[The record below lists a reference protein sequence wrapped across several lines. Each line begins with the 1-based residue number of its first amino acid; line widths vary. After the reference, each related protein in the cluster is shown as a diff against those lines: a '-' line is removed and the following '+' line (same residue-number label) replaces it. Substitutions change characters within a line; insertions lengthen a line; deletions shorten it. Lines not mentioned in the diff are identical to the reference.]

1 MTRLAAAIF
10 VSVCAAFSAQAADPI
25 LSLDDFKRM
34 LVQDNGRIKPMDTY
48 ARSVLLQLSA
58 KSSYEKRPAVAWLAD
73 TLFVPEKANDY
84 KVFRINSPEVIQ
96 AIGIEEE
103 THFRYS
109 FNQLKP
115 HMDKLYE
122 LAVSASKIEASD
134 RTPVEKEFLKLYS
147 LISFYLQ
154 NSRSFIFATPH
165 RDFEVTQ
172 AENRNLL
179 SLPSDKNQITYADIA
194 VHFSSVQKGLA
205 AVPRKSND
213 QRTPAQN
220 ELVKLSQNFVRWKQ
234 HYEAN
239 NIPVIPQLDAKRDAW
254 LGPFQALASPTEQIV
269 SKITSLAAM
278 ANAYRANDSFNFQK
292 AVAEFNQLV
301 MEEID
306 DATITRNR
314 DLELFYNGL
323 NPFYR
328 AQISYGLS
336 FILALCSLLI
346 FRRFFYWTTIL
357 IILTGFIP
365 HVAGIAIR
373 MIILGRPPVTNLFD
387 TFVFVAAM
395 SVLLGL
401 VMELFSRKGLGLITA
416 SVSGLALLLISNK
429 YAMEGDTLQVLVA
442 VLDSNFWL
450 STHVITISLGYTGC
464 CVAGVVGHIWMLQAL
479 FDPNNADRLQRTYGM
494 VFGITAFGLIF
505 SFIGT
510 VLGGIWADQSW
521 GRFWGWDPK
530 ENGALLIVLWC
541 AILFHAK
548 LALWIDQLGFAIGSI
563 IGIIVVMLAWF
574 GINLL
579 GVGLHSYGFTSGI
592 AKALFI
598 YIGSEL
604 VFIAVTSTIILW
616 KTGRLPLASRSQGA
630 GTGA

>member
-1 MTRLAAAIF
+1 MTRLAATLF
-10 VSVCAAFSAQAADPI
+10 VSACAAFSAQAADPV

-34 LVQDNGRIKPMDTY
+34 LVQDHGRIKPMDTY

-58 KSSYEKRPAVAWLAD
+58 KSTYEKRPAAAWLAD
-73 TLFVPEKANDY
+73 TLFVPEKANGY

-103 THFRYS
+103 KRFRYS
-109 FNQLKP
+109 FDQLKP
-115 HMDKLYE
+115 HMETLYE
-122 LAVSASKIEASD
+122 LAVGASKIEATD

-147 LISFYLQ
+147 LISLYLQ
-154 NSRSFIFATPH
+154 NSRSFIFAAPH
-165 RDFEVTQ
+165 RDFNVAQ
-172 AENRNLL
+172 AENRSLL
-179 SLPSDKNQITYADIA
+179 GLPSDKDQFTYADIA
-194 VHFSSVQKGLA
+194 LHFSSLQKGLA

-213 QRTPAQN
+213 QRTTAQT
-220 ELVKLSQNFVRWKQ
+220 ELVKLSQNFVRWKR
-234 HYEAN
+234 HYESN
-239 NIPVIPQLDAKRDAW
+239 NIPVIPRLDAKRDAW
-254 LGPFQALASPTEQIV
+254 LGPFEALASPTEKIIPQIA
-269 SKITSLAAM
+269 SLTAM
-278 ANAYRANDSFNFQK
+278 ANAYRANDLSNFQK
-292 AVAEFNQLV
+292 AVAEFNHLV

-306 DATITRNR
+306 DAGIARNR
-314 DLELFYNGL
+314 DLELLYHSL

-336 FILALCSLLI
+336 FIFALCSLLI
-346 FRRFFYWTTIL
+346 FRKFLYWTTIVV
-357 IILTGFIP
+357 ILTGFIP

-401 VMELFSRKGLGLITA
+401 IMELFSRKGLGLITA

-479 FDPNNADRLQRTYGM
+479 YDPNNADRLRRTYGM

-548 LALWIDQLGFAIGSI
+548 LARWIDQLGFAIGSI
-563 IGIIVVMLAWF
+563 LGIIVVMLAWF

-592 AKALFI
+592 AKALFT
-598 YIGSEL
+598 YIGCEL
-604 VFIAVTSTIILW
+604 VFIAVTATIILW
-616 KTGRLPLASRSQGA
+616 KTGRLSLASRSQKA
-630 GTGA
+630 ETGA